1 MVLNMKEAY
10 GVKNLKF
17 SYNGTN
23 IINDISL
30 NIMEGEFLS
39 LLGPNGA
46 GKTTLIRILTG
57 VIKDIEGEVL
67 LYSKPIH
74 HYRRREFAKT
84 VSFLP
89 QNPEVNLPFQVRDVV
104 MMGRFPYIK
113 RFEMERP
120 RDIEV
125 AEYAMKLL
133 SIDHLAKRHLKEL
146 SGGEVKRVFI
156 AQAIAQ
162 ESKILFLDEPT
173 ANLDIN
179 YQIEIFKILKDF
191 NRRLNKT
198 IILVTHDINHA
209 ARFAKRIVLL
219 KDGMVV
225 KSGEPEDVITEDNLR
240 LVFNTELKVEYDS
253 KNKPYILI

>member
-1 MVLNMKEAY
+1 MKEVY
-10 GVKNLKF
+10 KVNNIKF
-17 SYNGTN
+17 SYNGTP
-23 IINDISL
+23 IINNISL
-30 NIMEGEFLS
+30 DIMEGEFLS

-46 GKTTLIRILTG
+46 GKTTLIKILTG
-57 VIKDIEGEVL
+57 VIKDIEGDVY
-67 LYSKPIH
+67 LYSRPIH
-74 HYRRREFAKT
+74 HYRRREFASL

-89 QNPEVNLPFQVRDVV
+89 QNPEINLPFQVKDVV

-120 RDIEV
+120 RDTEV
-125 AEYAMKLL
+125 VGYAMKLL
-133 SIDHLAKRHLKEL
+133 NIDHLAKRHLVEL

-179 YQIEIFKILKDF
+179 YQIEIFRILKDF
-191 NRRLNKT
+191 NTRLNKT
-198 IILVTHDINHA
+198 IILITHDINHA

-219 KDGMVV
+219 RDGSVI
-225 KSGEPEDVITEDNLR
+225 KSGEPDRIITEDNLKF
-240 LVFNTELKVEYDS
+240 VFNSELKIEYDKKS
-253 KNKPYILI
+253 KPYILI

>member
-1 MVLNMKEAY
+1 MVLNMEEAY

-17 SYNGTN
+17 SYNGIN

-74 HYRRREFAKT
+74 YYRRREFAKT

-125 AEYAMKLL
+125 ADYAMKLL
-133 SIDHLAKRHLKEL
+133 NIDHLAKRHLKEL

-225 KSGEPEDVITEDNLR
+225 KSGEPEEVITEDNLR